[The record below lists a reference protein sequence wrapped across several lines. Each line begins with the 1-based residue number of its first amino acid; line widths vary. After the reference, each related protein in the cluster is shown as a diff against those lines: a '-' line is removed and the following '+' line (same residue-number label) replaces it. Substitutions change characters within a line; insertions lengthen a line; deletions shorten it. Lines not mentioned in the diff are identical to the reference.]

1 MAKIVIIGWYGTET
15 IGDRAILAGLLHLF
29 AETYSSLEVS
39 IGSLYPFLTQ
49 RSLHEDFDFYSTIS
63 LGRLNKISIFDSG
76 NPSDL
81 NREVDV
87 SDLVAIG
94 GGPLYDNLTEMYM
107 LEYAMARAYKKNKK
121 TAILGCGLGPLK
133 IKKYL
138 KIFLNIYKYS
148 TIRIFRDDNI
158 KDFTLDSSYLLSCD
172 PAVFAA
178 VFFDENRVSSLENIN
193 TIAINIREIISG
205 VNGLS
210 VDYWKKE
217 FSRFIRC
224 LLNNT
229 SKDLMMIPMHTFY
242 VGGDDRNT
250 MNEIAMELHSER
262 IHVQNIPLSLAQIME
277 LYASAHSCIG
287 MRFHSVLLQTLLN
300 GNNYVLD
307 YTDPEKGKT
316 INLLKQLGL
325 REEFSGR
332 YVSLINNK
340 HIDLKIE
347 DKQVIVERTMIEKY
361 RSQYINALHSL
372 SVE

>member
-1 MAKIVIIGWYGTET
+1 
-15 IGDRAILAGLLHLF
+15 
-29 AETYSSLEVS
+29 
-39 IGSLYPFLTQ
+39 
-49 RSLHEDFDFYSTIS
+49 
-63 LGRLNKISIFDSG
+63 
-76 NPSDL
+76 
-81 NREVDV
+81 
-87 SDLVAIG
+87 
-94 GGPLYDNLTEMYM
+94 
-107 LEYAMARAYKKNKK
+107 
-121 TAILGCGLGPLK
+121 
-133 IKKYL
+133 
-138 KIFLNIYKYS
+138 
-148 TIRIFRDDNI
+148 
-158 KDFTLDSSYLLSCD
+158 
-172 PAVFAA
+172 
-178 VFFDENRVSSLENIN
+178 
-193 TIAINIREIISG
+193 
-205 VNGLS
+205 
-210 VDYWKKE
+210 
-217 FSRFIRC
+217 
-224 LLNNT
+224 
-229 SKDLMMIPMHTFY
+229 MHTFY

-300 GNNYVLD
+300 GNIYVLD